1 MKTVYLTLYVDTM
14 IGREVLPGIAR
25 YAREQ
30 GGWSLQAFP
39 HLPLKDQDPDGVI
52 GIFSEGERDRF
63 NELLA
68 KGVPLVCL
76 SGFDPPKNIPLVS
89 HDDEAVGA
97 MAADHLIEKGY
108 RRFAF
113 IHDPRATTSGLR
125 KKGFQQRLAERK
137 MPEPQIWEAKKEQ
150 LKQAL
155 AEAEKPIGVFAIND
169 KRARIVENACRE
181 ARIHIPSKVGLL
193 GVDNDTIE
201 CELCPVPLSSIVLQ
215 FAQSG
220 WEAAR
225 VLDELMRGK
234 SPPKSVLRLPPLRL
248 EERLSTDALWVE
260 DAIVRQALARMKA
273 TMHQWAGVE
282 HLARE
287 LSISKRMLE
296 IRFRKATGATIHQK
310 LQEIRM
316 EEASR
321 LLREE
326 RLTVTETAERI
337 GMMDTNRFSQVFQT
351 HTGQTPTSFRREIR
365 K

>member
-1 MKTVYLTLYVDTM
+1 MKTIHLTLYVDTM

-30 GGWSLQAFP
+30 GGWNLQAFP
-39 HLPLKDQDPDGVI
+39 HLPLEDQLPDGVI
-52 GIFSEGERDRF
+52 GIFGERERARL
-63 NELLA
+63 NELKA
-68 KGVPLVCL
+68 RGIPLVCL
-76 SGFDPPKNIPLVS
+76 SGFDPPKNIPLVT

-97 MAADHLIEKGY
+97 MAAEHLIGKGY

-113 IHDPRATTSGLR
+113 IHDPRATNSALR
-125 KKGFQQRLAERK
+125 KKGFRERLAERQ
-137 MPEPQIWEAKKEQ
+137 MPDPQIWEANQEL
-150 LKQAL
+150 LKRTL
-155 AEAEKPIGVFAIND
+155 PEVEKPIGIFAIND
-169 KRARIVENACRE
+169 KRARIVEHACRE
-181 ARIHIPSKVGLL
+181 ASIHIPSEVGLL

-215 FAQSG
+215 FAQAG
-220 WEAAR
+220 WESAR
-225 VLDELMRGK
+225 VLDNLMRGK
-234 SPPKSVLRLPPLRL
+234 PPPKTVLRLPPLRL

-260 DAIVRQALARMKA
+260 DAIVRQALARIKA
-273 TMHQWAGVE
+273 TMNQWAGVE
-282 HLARE
+282 QLAQE
-287 LSISKRMLE
+287 LGLSKRMLE

-316 EEASR
+316 EEAAR

-337 GMMDTNRFSQVFQT
+337 GLMDTNRFSQIFQARM
-351 HTGQTPTSFRREIR
+351 GQTPNNFRRKIR